1 MALDE
6 TDLDALVAEAAAI
19 LDAAA
24 KPFVEGHRADSAVQK
39 KGNDFATEVDLAIE
53 RQVVE
58 ALSAET
64 GIEVHGEEFG
74 GADVDSPLVWVL
86 DPIDGT
92 FNYAAGSPMAAIL
105 LGLVRDGEPV
115 AGLTWVPFTGER
127 FTGVVGKPL
136 RSNGV
141 EQPQLA
147 PAKLADSIVGVSTFN
162 VDSRGKVPGRYRL
175 AVIESLSRK
184 CSRMRM
190 HGAIGIDLAYAAAGI
205 LGGAISFGASRLG
218 SRRRCRVGAGR
229 RRHRHELGRQRLD
242 HRVTLGAGRCARRAR
257 RAARDGERRRRSG
270 GLLMDPRDLAVR
282 IIPCLDVD
290 DGRVVKG
297 VNFENLRDAGDP
309 VELAAAYD
317 AEGAD
322 ELTFLDVTASSSGR
336 ATMLEVVKRTA
347 EQVFIPLT
355 VGGGVRSV
363 ADVDVLLRA
372 GADKVAVNTA
382 AIARPE
388 LLAELSRQFGS
399 QCIVLSVD
407 ARTVPQGEEPTP
419 SGWEVT
425 THGGRRGT
433 GIDAIEWATRG
444 AELGVG
450 EILLNS
456 MDFDGTKAGFDL
468 TMLRAV
474 RGAVTVPVIAS
485 GGAGAVEHFAP
496 AVVAGADAV
505 LAASVFHFRELTIGE
520 VKAAMAAEG
529 IVVRHDA

>member
-6 TDLDALVAEAAAI
+6 IDLDALVSEAAAI

-24 KPFVEGHRADSAVQK
+24 RPFVEGHRADSAVQK

-58 ALSAET
+58 ALNAKT

-127 FTGVVGKPL
+127 FTAVVGKPL

-141 EQPQLA
+141 EQPRLQ
-147 PAKLADSIVGVSTFN
+147 PSKLADSIVGISTFN
-162 VDSRGKVPGRYRL
+162 VDSRGRVPGRYRL
-175 AVIESLSRK
+175 AVIENLSRK

-190 HGAIGIDLAYAAAGI
+190 HGATGIDLAYTAAGI
-205 LGGAISFGASRLG
+205 LGGAISFGAH
-218 SRRRCRVGAGR
+218 VWDHAAGVA
-229 RRHRHELGRQRLD
+229 L
-242 HRVTLGAGRCARRAR
+242 V
-257 RAARDGERRRRSG
+257 RAAGGVVTDLDGSDWTTKSRSALVAAPGVHGELLDLLQLGRRSG
-270 GLLMDPRDLAVR
+270 GLLMDPKDLAVR

-309 VELAAAYD
+309 VELAATYD

-372 GADKVAVNTA
+372 GADKVSVNTA

-407 ARTVPQGEEPTP
+407 ARTVPEGLGTDAVGLGGHHARRPARHRDRRDRMGGPRSRTRRGGDPAQLDGLRRHQGRFRPEDAAGGARRGDGAGDRQRRRGRGGTFRPGRCCRSRRRAGRQRVP
-419 SGWEVT
+419 LPGAD
-425 THGGRRGT
+425 HRPGQGGDGGRR
-433 GIDAIEWATRG
+433 DRG
-444 AELGVG
+444 AE
-450 EILLNS
+450 
-456 MDFDGTKAGFDL
+456 
-468 TMLRAV
+468 
-474 RGAVTVPVIAS
+474 
-485 GGAGAVEHFAP
+485 
-496 AVVAGADAV
+496 
-505 LAASVFHFRELTIGE
+505 
-520 VKAAMAAEG
+520 
-529 IVVRHDA
+529 